1 MLILRLGQSINRLQ
15 NIPTDGETA
24 MSPRDRIVE
33 GVRELLEKQYLESV
47 GDQCGAEY
55 ARLSDSQQRA
65 VLKAF
70 LGRLTAGAEPEQ
82 WAMRL
87 QDIL

>member
-1 MLILRLGQSINRLQ
+1 
-15 NIPTDGETA
+15 

-33 GVRELLEKQYLESV
+33 GVRELLEQQYLGSV
-47 GDQCGAEY
+47 GDQCRAEY

-65 VLKAF
+65 VLKGF
-70 LGRLTAGAEPEQ
+70 LRKLTAGAESER

-87 QDIL
+87 QEIL

>member
-1 MLILRLGQSINRLQ
+1 
-15 NIPTDGETA
+15 

-33 GVRELLEKQYLESV
+33 GVRELLEKQYLEAA
-47 GDQCGAEY
+47 GDQSRVEY
-55 ARLSDSQQRA
+55 ATLSDSQQRA
-65 VLKAF
+65 ILKAF
-70 LGRLTAGAEPEQ
+70 LRRLTAGAESEQ